1 MKSPPPALKQ
11 ISGPLCEQGL
21 LGNHLLLSL
30 KKHGRAYR
38 KKLKRCRDGFSKKS
52 VHELRVETRRLLAL
66 LDLLNKMGSQISLPQ
81 RTRAPL
87 KKRFDTLSSLRD
99 AQVQSDYVGKMLVRR
114 PELRAFHEFLQRRA
128 LRLARSA
135 VSTLKKGKMSELE
148 NGIADLKQKLA
159 KQFSDPDAE
168 ARCYTGVQ
176 QVLIQARDKVLE
188 LRRQSVGDASLIHR
202 GRIALKKFRYLLEA
216 LQPVLSGIGPRELKA
231 MREEQALVG
240 NIQDAEVLTACIN
253 KWVSKKKLKKAPL
266 LSLRKTL
273 VRRRSTLLRAHLKKL
288 AEPPDWNLPDGFEI
302 NLKSALPASSSAS

>member
-11 ISGPLCEQGL
+11 ISDPICEQGL
-21 LGNHLLLSL
+21 LGKHLLLSL

-66 LDLLNKMGSQISLPQ
+66 LDLLNRVGTQISLPQ
-81 RTRAPL
+81 KTRAPL

-99 AQVQSDYVGKMLVRR
+99 AQVQSDYVGKMLDRH
-114 PELRAFHEFLQRRA
+114 PELSFFHEFLKRRA

-135 VSTLKKGKMSELE
+135 VSALKKGKISELE
-148 NGIADLKQKLA
+148 NGIADLKQKLT
-159 KQFSDPDAE
+159 KQFSAPDAE
-168 ARCYTGVQ
+168 TRCYAGVQ
-176 QVLIQARDKVLE
+176 QVLIQARDKVME
-188 LRRQSVGDASLIHR
+188 LRRQSVGDAFLIHR
-202 GRIALKKFRYLLEA
+202 SRIALKKFRYLLEA
-216 LQPVLSGIGPRELKA
+216 LQPILSGIGSLQLKA

-240 NIQDAEVLTACIN
+240 TIQDIEVLTAHIN

-273 VRRRSTLLRAHLKKL
+273 VRRRSTLLRVHLKKL
-288 AEPPDWNLPDGFEI
+288 AEPPDWNLPAEFEI
-302 NLKSALPASSSAS
+302 NLKSALPASLSAS